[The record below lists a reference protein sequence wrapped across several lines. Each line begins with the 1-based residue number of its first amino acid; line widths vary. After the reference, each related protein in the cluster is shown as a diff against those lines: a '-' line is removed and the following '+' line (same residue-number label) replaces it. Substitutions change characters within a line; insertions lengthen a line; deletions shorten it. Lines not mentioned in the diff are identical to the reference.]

1 MTVETSLA
9 RHSPLGSY
17 ADRFDA
23 SALDVAEEPYAT
35 QLVLR
40 LDPTTPA
47 AAAVEDVL
55 GVALPVANRSGNP
68 AGPLT
73 VVWLGPDE
81 WLVTLPE
88 PTPTFPGPTPT
99 SPESTP
105 TSPEPV
111 EGLAGRLAAILHPV
125 GGAVVEVSGQRTT
138 VRLRGPLAREVLAK
152 GCSVD
157 LHPRVARTG
166 LAVQTM
172 VAHAAVVLVVLD
184 PGEVED
190 GRTAP
195 LDCRLLVRSTFA
207 AYLADWLLDAALEYS
222 PSS

>member
-9 RHSPLGSY
+9 RHSPLGTY
-17 ADRFDA
+17 ADRFAA
-23 SALDVAEEPYAT
+23 SALDLAEEPYAT

-47 AAAVEDVL
+47 ATAVEKVL
-55 GVALPVANRSGNP
+55 GVALPVANRAGNP

-73 VVWLGPDE
+73 VIWLGPDE
-81 WLVTLPE
+81 WLVTIPE
-88 PTPTFPGPTPT
+88 PTPAF
-99 SPESTP
+99 
-105 TSPEPV
+105 PEPV
-111 EGLAGRLAAILHPV
+111 EGLAARLAAILHPV
-125 GGAVVEVSGQRTT
+125 GGAVVDVSGQRTT

-157 LHPRVARTG
+157 LHPRVTRPG

>member
-1 MTVETSLA
+1 MTVETSLL
-9 RHSPLGSY
+9 RHSPLESY
-17 ADRFDA
+17 AERFA
-23 SALDVAEEPYAT
+23 ATPLDVSEEPYAT
-35 QLVLR
+35 QLLLR

-47 AAAVEDVL
+47 ALAVEDIL
-55 GVALPVANRSGNP
+55 GVALPVANRAAAP
-68 AGPLT
+68 TGPLT

-88 PTPTFPGPTPT
+88 
-99 SPESTP
+99 SSLL
-105 TSPEPV
+105 PEPARPLPELV
-111 EGLAGRLAAILHPV
+111 EGLAKIVHPV

-157 LHPRVARTG
+157 LHPRVVRPG

-172 VAHAAVVLVVLD
+172 VAHAAVVLIVLD
-184 PGEVED
+184 PGCTGD
-190 GRTAP
+190 GRTAE

-222 PSS
+222 PSF